1 MDKRFNRDRFM
12 KMQPTIA
19 IEIDR
24 IDEEIGFSNSAI
36 ASLRSTD
43 RQSLLS

>member
-1 MDKRFNRDRFM
+1 MDKGFNRDRFM

-19 IEIDR
+19 IEIDKV
-24 IDEEIGFSNSAI
+24 DEEMGFSNYAI

-43 RQSLLS
+43 CQSLLS

>member
-1 MDKRFNRDRFM
+1 MDKHFNRDRFM
-12 KMQPTIA
+12 KMPPA
-19 IEIDR
+19 IEIDKV
-24 IDEEIGFSNSAI
+24 DEEMGFSNYAI